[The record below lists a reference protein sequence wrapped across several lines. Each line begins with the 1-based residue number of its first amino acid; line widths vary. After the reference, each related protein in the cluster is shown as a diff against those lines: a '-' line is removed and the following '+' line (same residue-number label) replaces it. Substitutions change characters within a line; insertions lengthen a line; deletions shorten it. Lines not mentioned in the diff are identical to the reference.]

1 MKFWDLEGLNRQ
13 LLIVMKDNL
22 AYGFVIKV
30 LKSNA
35 TFLKSNATYFSVLL
49 RKSYTVNYTFL
60 C

>member
-1 MKFWDLEGLNRQ
+1 MKIWDLEGLNRQ

-35 TFLKSNATYFSVLL
+35 TFLKSNATYLVLL